1 MGRYS
6 KGFTNLLNPLLKV
19 DQMPKPKID
28 RVKLNQMLRNGKPQ
42 NKIAQ
47 FFGVTEGAISKAKKE
62 LNVAVVKNVALESAH
77 KVVAE
82 NLDSIAQ
89 LTKINR
95 YANELLDSL
104 MKWNRGDKEA
114 LQILESQVRKV
125 KVRGSEQEITEYK
138 FKDPRELA
146 LIAMKEIRGQL
157 GLQLDI
163 FKTLYDVQAVAEFQR
178 EVLSVIGEVSPD
190 VRDKIIQHLKEK
202 RALRQSV
209 SIN

>member
-1 MGRYS
+1 
-6 KGFTNLLNPLLKV
+6 
-19 DQMPKPKID
+19 
-28 RVKLNQMLRNGKPQ
+28 MLRDGKPQ
-42 NKIAQ
+42 SKIAQ

-82 NLDSIAQ
+82 NLDAIAQ

-95 YANELLDSL
+95 YANELLDLL
-104 MKWNRGDKEA
+104 MRWNRGDEGA

-125 KVRGSEQEITEYK
+125 KVRGSEEEITEYR

-146 LIAMKEIRGQL
+146 LKAMQEIRGQL
-157 GLQLDI
+157 SLQLDI
-163 FKTLYDVQAVAEFQR
+163 FKTLYDVEAVAQFQK
-178 EVLSVIGEVSPD
+178 EVLTAIGEVSHD
-190 VRDKIIQHLKEK
+190 VRDRIIRRLKES

>member
-1 MGRYS
+1 MERYS
-6 KGFTNLLNPLLKV
+6 KGFTNFLNPLLKV
-19 DQMPKPKID
+19 NQMPKPKID

-77 KVVAE
+77 RVVAE

-95 YANELLDSL
+95 YANELLDLL
-104 MKWNRGDKEA
+104 MRWNRGDEGA

-125 KVRGSEQEITEYK
+125 KVRGSEKEITEYR

-146 LIAMKEIRGQL
+146 LKAMQEIRGQL
-157 GLQLDI
+157 SLQLDI
-163 FKTLYDVQAVAEFQR
+163 FKTLYDVEAVAQFQKD
-178 EVLSVIGEVSPD
+178 VLTSIGEVSPD
-190 VRDKIIQHLKEK
+190 VRSRIIQRLKES